1 MAALLMTNYC
11 EHGYDTPKGCPMC
24 RREVAAETQAAIDGG
39 YAASPMWG
47 YMAIKALERIATA
60 NQTLT
65 ADDVMHEL
73 ESGVFHTR
81 DNRAMGAIM
90 KEAQHKGWIRP
101 LDQFVPSTNKRKHQS
116 PTRVWESIIYD
127 GRLF

>member
-1 MAALLMTNYC
+1 
-11 EHGYDTPKGCPMC
+11 MC
-24 RREVAAETQAAIDGG
+24 RRQMAAETKVAIDGG

-47 YMAIKALERIATA
+47 YMAINALKRIATA
-60 NQTLT
+60 NATLT

-73 ESGVFHTR
+73 DGGVFHTR

-90 KEAQHKGWIRP
+90 KEAQANGWIRP
-101 LDQFVPSTNKRKHQS
+101 TDQFVPSTNKRKHQS
-116 PTRVWESIIYD
+116 PTRVWESMIYD